1 MSIKQE
7 VQDAGERVQLALQRA
22 LDALVGCAISLSL
35 KFTWRTDILSHRA
48 FNKVRVLAETQK
60 ETPFLKRLIGRKE
73 MEEQFAACDEELNN
87 SLKLFSVRPSL
98 PTWIGFKLKLFQ
110 LSVQLSTMK
119 LVLETTDQLR
129 KQNEDVA
136 SQNQQLLLL
145 CSPRPQ
151 NQPSPSLVEQTLSAC
166 FSGTVRP
173 SLSAR
178 SSPILQLFPLA
189 PDSSKRVSG

>member
-1 MSIKQE
+1 
-7 VQDAGERVQLALQRA
+7 
-22 LDALVGCAISLSL
+22 
-35 KFTWRTDILSHRA
+35 
-48 FNKVRVLAETQK
+48 VLAETQK

-98 PTWIGFKLKLFQ
+98 PTWIGFKLRLFQ

-129 KQNEDVA
+129 KQNEDLA

-173 SLSAR
+173 SLSLCQIV
-178 SSPILQLFPLA
+178 SDPSTLPFSPRLLQTGLWMRGWQFRCPCQAQPVL
-189 PDSSKRVSG
+189 VST